1 MIYYVITFANTHS
14 AMITQSHLDSCAKVT
29 IMPTLREIS
38 AGCGISIRFTPEELV
53 SVRAGLKTC
62 PLDSG
67 MYQLYEIT
75 EKDGKIFPSQVIDK
89 ERT

>member
-14 AMITQSHLDSCAKVT
+14 AISTQSHLETCAKIT

-38 AGCGISIRFTPEELV
+38 AGCGISIRFAPEELDHV
-53 SVRAGLKTC
+53 LAGLKTWN
-62 PLDSG
+62 LAAE

-75 EKDGKIFPSQVIDK
+75 EKDGKIFPSQLSDK
-89 ERT
+89 ALT